1 MTLNDLFSGGGAVGV
16 LLVALTL
23 IEIAPIKINPWSKIG
38 KAIGKCVNG
47 DVIEKLDE
55 TRKTLDDHTPGNCKG
70 AFRRIHNA
78 RRTCGSGCGPSGS
91 CGGDCKAF
99 RSHLLSAGVRL
110 FHRPQTTERVCAQP
124 GSIPA
129 IQSGQKTRQRFPT
142 GVSYSA

>member
-55 TRKTLDDHTPGNCKG
+55 TRKTLDDHIRTDV
-70 AFRRIHNA
+70 AA
-78 RRTCGSGCGPSGS
+78 RARW
-91 CGGDCKAF
+91 
-99 RSHLLSAGVRL
+99 
-110 FHRPQTTERVCAQP
+110 QTARVPCQ
-124 GSIPA
+124 I
-129 IQSGQKTRQRFPT
+129 
-142 GVSYSA
+142 

>member
-55 TRKTLDDHTPGNCKG
+55 TR
-70 AFRRIHNA
+70 
-78 RRTCGSGCGPSGS
+78 
-91 CGGDCKAF
+91 
-99 RSHLLSAGVRL
+99 
-110 FHRPQTTERVCAQP
+110 
-124 GSIPA
+124 
-129 IQSGQKTRQRFPT
+129 
-142 GVSYSA
+142 

>member
-55 TRKTLDDHTPGNCKG
+55 TRKTLDDLSGQTTRETQICTGPQS
-70 AFRRIHNA
+70 
-78 RRTCGSGCGPSGS
+78 CGSTTNCCGI
-91 CGGDCKAF
+91 F
-99 RSHLLSAGVRL
+99 R
-110 FHRPQTTERVCAQP
+110 
-124 GSIPA
+124 
-129 IQSGQKTRQRFPT
+129 TR
-142 GVSYSA
+142 GKSSSKH